1 MQTGWKGVAA
11 AGLAAAR
18 VSVATS
24 LVVVVGYTA
33 VVLLLAQVVR
43 PDAAAGSLVRGPD
56 GRVRGSSL
64 LAQGFSQ
71 PGYFWPRPSAV
82 GYNASG
88 SGGSN
93 LSPAGAAL
101 RARVEASLG
110 QLGIDPG
117 VPVPLDLVT
126 ASGSGLDPH
135 LTAAAALAQV
145 PRVASAR
152 GLEPGRVRDLVAAGA
167 SGSSWPWTGPRLV
180 NVLEL
185 NLALDRMAP

>member
-1 MQTGWKGVAA
+1 METGWKGLAA

-18 VSVATS
+18 IAVATT
-24 LVVVVGYTA
+24 VVAVVGYTA
-33 VVLLLAQVVR
+33 VVLLLAQVLR

-56 GRVRGSSL
+56 GRVRGSLL
-64 LAQGFSQ
+64 LAQGFTQ

-82 GYNASG
+82 GYNAAG

-110 QLGIDPG
+110 QLGVESG
-117 VPVPLDLVT
+117 APVPLDLVT

-145 PRVASAR
+145 PRVAFAR
-152 GLEPGRVRDLVAAGA
+152 GLAPGRVRDLVAAEA
-167 SGSSWPWTGPRLV
+167 TASSWPWAGPRLV
-180 NVLEL
+180 NVLKL